1 MAASTQVSTYCLF
14 ANAVMGFGQQQ
25 LSASFSVGAALTV
38 STQLFFFPKIVKALG
53 DHATCSMG
61 MLGKALLADLAT
73 CSISCHLRYGYLSLS
88 LSPSRSLALS
98 ALIMHKCI
106 HRNSN
111 GAHWLRDADAPA
123 LS

>member
-1 MAASTQVSTYCLF
+1 
-14 ANAVMGFGQQQ
+14 MGFGQQQ

-38 STQLFFFPKIVKALG
+38 STQLFLFPKIVKALG

-61 MLGKALLADLAT
+61 MLGKALLADVAT

-98 ALIMHKCI
+98 
-106 HRNSN
+106 
-111 GAHWLRDADAPA
+111 
-123 LS
+123 LSRLS